1 MSQAPYVL
9 KDVREGFSLGDKKL
23 VDTMI
28 QDGLWCAFNHY
39 HMGVTAKNL
48 YDAYGISR
56 EEQDAF
62 AARSQQRAED
72 AMANGKSNEEIVP
85 VDIPQAN
92 GELLVFD
99 YDEFPRAGVTKE
111 SLSKLRPAFKQDG
124 SVTTANA
131 SGINDGAAVVVMSK
145 ENVLELGLKPMAQ
158 ITANASAGV
167 DPSIMGIGPVF
178 AVKKVLAKTNMSL
191 EDVDFT

>member
-1 MSQAPYVL
+1 M
-9 KDVREGFSLGDKKL
+9 
-23 VDTMI
+23 
-28 QDGLWCAFNHY
+28 
-39 HMGVTAKNL
+39 
-48 YDAYGISR
+48 
-56 EEQDAF
+56 
-62 AARSQQRAED
+62 RSQQ
-72 AMANGKSNEEIVP
+72 
-85 VDIPQAN
+85 
-92 GELLVFD
+92 
-99 YDEFPRAGVTKE
+99 RAGVTKE

-145 ENVLELGLKPMAQ
+145 ENVLELGLKLMAQ